1 MFYAMLL
8 KQCFIY
14 ALDGAYDRFADL
26 GRAIGAASDTDSDK
40 EASEKFLQAVVD
52 ICDELETPTLEE
64 YGINKEE
71 FFNVID
77 KMAADAMESGSPS
90 NTRKPITAEDV
101 KEIYKNLW

>member
-1 MFYAMLL
+1 MMRILIK
-8 KQCFIY
+8 KQV
-14 ALDGAYDRFADL
+14 
-26 GRAIGAASDTDSDK
+26 K
-40 EASEKFLQAVVD
+40 KFLQAVVD

-90 NTRKPITAEDV
+90 NTRKAITAEDV
-101 KEIYKNLW
+101 KEIYKKFMVDVIKSPNS